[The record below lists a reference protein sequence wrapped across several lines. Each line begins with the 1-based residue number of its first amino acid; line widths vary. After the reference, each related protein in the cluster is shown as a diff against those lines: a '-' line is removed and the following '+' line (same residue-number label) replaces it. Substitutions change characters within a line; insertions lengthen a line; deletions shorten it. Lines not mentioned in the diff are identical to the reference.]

1 MGVAR
6 DRHGTAMPHESLGSQ
21 GLIETVLPYPGM
33 TPCSCQPLANIMEME
48 GQSKAGLHQML
59 LGLMK
64 LNTSIKI
71 P

>member
-1 MGVAR
+1 
-6 DRHGTAMPHESLGSQ
+6 MPA
-21 GLIETVLPYPGM
+21 I
-33 TPCSCQPLANIMEME
+33 ANIMEME

-64 LNTSIKI
+64 LNTSLKM